1 MTALITGA
9 SGTVG
14 KALVAHLRAAGHAVV
29 SWDRAVAPPDDYH
42 AMERFVRAVAPDV
55 LVHLAI
61 ASTPT
66 GRADEGELVNV
77 HWPSELA
84 WLARQRGIR
93 FVFTSTV
100 MVFSDDARGPFSI
113 AAAPD
118 AAEGYGAQKRR
129 AEERVWAQNPEARIV
144 RLGWQIGD
152 GDGGNEMTTWAD
164 AEQAAHGRVE
174 ASTRWLPACAFVG
187 DTAAA
192 LARAADRRPGLYHA
206 DSNDGWTFFDIV
218 SALAERTGRA
228 WTVAPTHAFA
238 FDQRMHDA
246 RLAMPAL
253 SERLVGL

>member
-1 MTALITGA
+1 MNALLTGA

-14 KALVAHLRAAGHAVV
+14 QVLAAHLRASGHGVTA
-29 SWDRAVAPPDDYH
+29 WDRAAATPDDYA
-42 AMERFVRAVAPDV
+42 AMERYVRAVAPDV
-55 LVHLAI
+55 LFHLAI

-77 HWPSELA
+77 TWPSELA
-84 WLARQRGIR
+84 WLTRQLGIR

-100 MVFSDDARGPFSI
+100 MVFSDDARGPFSV

-129 AEERVWAQNPEARIV
+129 AEERVWMQNPEARIV

-152 GDGGNEMTTWAD
+152 GTGGNEMTTWAR
-164 AEQAAHGRVE
+164 AQQTAHGHVE
-174 ASTRWLPACAFVG
+174 ASTRWLPACAFVD

-192 LARAADRRPGLYHA
+192 LVRAADHRPGVYHA

-218 SALAERTGRA
+218 SALAARA
-228 WTVAPTHAFA
+228 VRPWVVTPTHGFA

-246 RLAMPAL
+246 RLGMPGL
-253 SERLVGL
+253 SDRLTEL

>member
-14 KALVAHLRAAGHAVV
+14 QALAGHLRTCGHGVTA
-29 SWDRAVAPPDDYH
+29 WDRAAAPPDDYG
-42 AMERFVRAVAPDV
+42 AMERYVRAVAPDV
-55 LVHLAI
+55 LFHLAI

-77 HWPSELA
+77 GWPSELA
-84 WLARQRGIR
+84 WLTRELGVR

-100 MVFSDDARGPFSI
+100 MVFSDDARGPFSV

-129 AEERVWAQNPEARIV
+129 AEERVWTQNPEARIV

-152 GDGGNEMTTWAD
+152 GGNEMTTWAD
-164 AEQAAHGRVE
+164 AQQAAHGRVE

-192 LARAADRRPGLYHA
+192 LARAADRRPGVYHA

-218 SALAERTGRA
+218 SALAARTGRA
-228 WTVAPTHAFA
+228 WDVAPTHAFA

-246 RLAMPAL
+246 RLGMPTL
-253 SERLVGL
+253 SDRLVGL